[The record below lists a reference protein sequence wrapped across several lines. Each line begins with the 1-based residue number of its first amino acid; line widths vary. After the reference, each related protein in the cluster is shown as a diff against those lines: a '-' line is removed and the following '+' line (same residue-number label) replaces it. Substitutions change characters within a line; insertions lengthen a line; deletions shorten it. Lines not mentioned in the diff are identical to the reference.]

1 MPERRSLRERR
12 SILQQQAASE
22 RRQVLDRR
30 RIVQAAL
37 ELVDEQGLE
46 ALSMRKL
53 GAALGVEAMALYYYI
68 PNKAAL
74 VQAVAE
80 LVLDQ
85 LEVPVEPGG
94 DWADIIRALA
104 RSFRQ
109 LGRAHPNVFPLLAT
123 IGFTDAAAIRPAE
136 VVLEVLCRA
145 GLSLSDAFV
154 AFVTL
159 KSYVVGHTVW
169 ALGNGDSADNEGQ
182 VCDTLPEFSETE
194 YPRLAAFSDELAQV
208 QLDAEFDRG
217 LELLI
222 DGIRGRINAKDPTF
236 GEADPS
242 QRSG

>member
-1 MPERRSLRERR
+1 MSPAKSAPSTVASPPAGAEAKARATSAWRPKPERQATRGRRPARGRQGLLEARSRRERR
-12 SILQQQAASE
+12 SMREQRSMLIQQPASE
-22 RRQVLDRR
+22 RRQALDRR
-30 RIVQAAL
+30 RILQAAL

-53 GAALGVEAMALYYYI
+53 GAALGVEAMALYYYV

-85 LEVPVEPGG
+85 LEVPVDLGG

-109 LGRAHPNVFPLLAT
+109 LGRAHPKVYPLLAT

-136 VVLEVLCRA
+136 VVLEGLRRA

-169 ALGNGDSADNEGQ
+169 ALG
-182 VCDTLPEFSETE
+182 
-194 YPRLAAFSDELAQV
+194 
-208 QLDAEFDRG
+208 
-217 LELLI
+217 
-222 DGIRGRINAKDPTF
+222 
-236 GEADPS
+236 
-242 QRSG
+242 